1 MFDIYDAVKTTVKIA
16 GKKLPFVELDL
27 VQAFNAHHEFR
38 IVINYEMFGQSWMS
52 EPYEIITLVGEEVI
66 INMDHTLTDT
76 RSSFFG
82 LVTNVVIS
90 GKNGVKN
97 NVVVMGKGRTIRLD
111 GKKAMDSFM
120 NKSLSGIVA
129 EAVESSGNGAEI
141 EIAPTYQE
149 KIDYICQYNE
159 TDFEFLNR
167 LSYIYGEWFWDTGYE
182 IRFGRGKQS
191 KDTPL
196 RLVYDVNMIDFE
208 LSSKLV
214 PAHFNRYAYLVHDDR
229 EIKMLALKDV
239 PNVGGYQKM
248 VLNKSDAVYS
258 YEGDLPLEAPITSGR
273 DLHAMVELERI
284 RAAAEMFT
292 ISGNSRTSQIQ
303 LGKVVHVLMPGSLRL
318 CSMGK
323 FMVTYIEHHVDEIG
337 KYRNRFKGIVSDML
351 AIPMEPIAPPRT
363 GPQQAT
369 VLSNADP
376 ENKGRVQV
384 QFQWQKGTRKSTNWI
399 RVQTPDAGSSGKVK
413 SNRGFVCIPE
423 EGDTVMVGFDNGD
436 PNRPYVMGS
445 LFSEVTG
452 SGGGQG
458 NKGKSITTRSGHT
471 LSFDDS
477 EDGLGITLK
486 DCNGN
491 VLHLDAKGQ
500 NINITAPE
508 TVNITARQI
517 NLNAQDISLSASNSI
532 NVSSVPSEG
541 GGEGTIDIKAHKTMS
556 LMSETEG
563 ISVDSQN
570 KDISLN
576 AKTELSVVSQS
587 ASATIQAATDVA
599 IEGADIQVTGS
610 STVRVSSSDTDIV

>member
-1 MFDIYDAVKTTVKIA
+1 MLDKYDVVKTTVTIA
-16 GKKLPFVELDL
+16 GQRRTFVELDL

-38 IVINYEMFGQSWMS
+38 IVINYETFGQSWMFD
-52 EPYEIITLVGEEVI
+52 PQEIITLVGEEVI
-66 INMDHTLTDT
+66 INMVHTLSGT
-76 RSSFFG
+76 RNSFFG
-82 LVTNVVIS
+82 LVTNAVIC
-90 GKNGVKN
+90 GKNGMKN
-97 NVVVMGKGRTIRLD
+97 NVVIVGKGRTIRLD

-120 NKSLSGIVA
+120 NKSLRGVVA
-129 EAVESSGNGAEI
+129 EAVENSGNGAEI
-141 EIAPTYQE
+141 EINPTYQE

-159 TDFEFLNR
+159 SDFEFLNR
-167 LSYIYGEWFWDTGYE
+167 LSYIYGEWFWDTGRE
-182 IRFGRGKQS
+182 IRFGRGKQQ
-191 KDTPL
+191 DDAPL
-196 RLVYDVNMIDFE
+196 RLIYDVNMIDFE

-214 PAHFNRYAYLVHDDR
+214 PAHFNRYAYLVHDDK
-229 EIKMLALKDV
+229 EIKMLALDDV

-248 VLNKSDAVYS
+248 VLNKSDAIYS
-258 YEGDLPLEAPITSGR
+258 HEGDLPVEAPITSGR
-273 DLHAMVELERI
+273 DLRAMVELERI
-284 RAAAEMFT
+284 RAAAEMLT

-303 LGKVVHVLMPGSLRL
+303 LGKVVHVLMPASVPL

-323 FMVTYIEHHVDEIG
+323 FMVTYIEHHVNEIG
-337 KYRNRFKGIVSDML
+337 AYRNTFKGIVSDML
-351 AIPMEPIAPPRT
+351 AIPMEPIEPPRT

-384 QFQWQKGTRKSTNWI
+384 QFQWQKGLRKSTNWI

-423 EGDTVMVGFDNGD
+423 EGDTVMVGFDYGD

-452 SGGGQG
+452 NGGGQG

-477 EDGLGITLK
+477 EAGLGITIK

-491 VLHLDAKGQ
+491 ILHLDAKGK
-500 NINITAPE
+500 NIDITAPE
-508 TVNITARQI
+508 TVNITAKQI

-532 NVSSVPSEG
+532 NVSSEPGEG

-556 LMSETEG
+556 LKTETEG

-570 KDISLN
+570 KDISLR
-576 AKTELSVVSQS
+576 AKTELSAVSQS
-587 ASATIQAATDVA
+587 ASATIQAATDVS